1 MVGSVALPCGLPPG
15 QQQFDMYGICTDNT
29 YTSFLI
35 NPLSMNASTR
45 AERIEIRATAELK
58 AALEKAAQLQDQ
70 TLSAFVLNASRD
82 AAARVLGD
90 QTRFTLTEPQMK
102 ALNQALDAPAR
113 ELPGLKR
120 LFAKPSVF
128 A

>member
-1 MVGSVALPCGLPPG
+1 
-15 QQQFDMYGICTDNT
+15 
-29 YTSFLI
+29 
-35 NPLSMNASTR
+35 MNASTR
-45 AERIEIRATAELK
+45 AERIEIRTTAELK

-70 TLSAFVLNASRD
+70 SLSAFVLNASRD
-82 AAARVLGD
+82 AATRVLGD
-90 QTRFTLTEPQMK
+90 QTRFTLTERQMK

-113 ELPGLKR
+113 ELPALKR

>member
-1 MVGSVALPCGLPPG
+1 
-15 QQQFDMYGICTDNT
+15 
-29 YTSFLI
+29 
-35 NPLSMNASTR
+35 MNASTR

-58 AALEKAAQLQDQ
+58 IALEQAARLQDQ
-70 TLSAFVLNASRD
+70 SLSAFVLSASRD

-90 QTRFTLTEPQMK
+90 QTRFMLTTTQMS
-102 ALNQALDAPAR
+102 ALNKALDAPAR

-128 A
+128 AE

>member
-1 MVGSVALPCGLPPG
+1 
-15 QQQFDMYGICTDNT
+15 
-29 YTSFLI
+29 
-35 NPLSMNASTR
+35 MNASTR

-58 AALEKAAQLQDQ
+58 IALEQAARLQDQ
-70 TLSAFVLNASRD
+70 SLSAFVLSASRD

-90 QTRFTLTEPQMK
+90 QTRFMLTTKQMT

-113 ELPGLKR
+113 KLPGLKR

-128 A
+128 AE

>member
-1 MVGSVALPCGLPPG
+1 
-15 QQQFDMYGICTDNT
+15 
-29 YTSFLI
+29 
-35 NPLSMNASTR
+35 MNASTR

-58 AALEKAAQLQDQ
+58 ASLEKAAQLQDQ
-70 TLSAFVLNASRD
+70 SLSAFVLNASRD
-82 AAARVLGD
+82 AATRVLGD
-90 QTRFTLTEPQMK
+90 QTRFLLTEPQMK